1 MKKLGLIL
9 SAVGGVFLLVSFVY
23 DTAPDGTHN
32 IGLMQ
37 GQMMTFSFGALLLLI
52 GAVVGAVGHAIS
64 RMEDAGLL
72 PPPGMRVRSTG
83 SSAGKS

>member
-9 SAVGGVFLLVSFVY
+9 SAVGGLILVISFGT
-23 DTAPDGTHN
+23 DTAPEGTHN

-52 GAVVGAVGHAIS
+52 GAVVGAVGHALT
-64 RMEDAGLL
+64 RMEEAGLL
-72 PPPGMRVRSTG
+72 PSPGVVEPKSTQTRIN
-83 SSAGKS
+83 

>member
-9 SAVGGVFLLVSFVY
+9 AAVGGLILVISFGT
-23 DTAPDGTHN
+23 DTAPEGTHN

-52 GAVVGAVGHAIS
+52 GAVVGAVGHVLT
-64 RMEDAGLL
+64 RMEEAGLL
-72 PPPGMRVRSTG
+72 PPPGMTVAKPNPSQI
-83 SSAGKS
+83 K